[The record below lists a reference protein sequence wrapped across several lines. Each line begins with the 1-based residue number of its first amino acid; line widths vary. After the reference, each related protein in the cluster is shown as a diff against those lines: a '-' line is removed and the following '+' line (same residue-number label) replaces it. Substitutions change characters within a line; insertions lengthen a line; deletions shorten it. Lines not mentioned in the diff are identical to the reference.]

1 MSGDSC
7 RLFYHKYR
15 SAPDPRLDLEAPRL
29 FSSAIVRGLKR
40 LWRRYVN
47 FGRTAVNLGPAGLE

>member
-1 MSGDSC
+1 MSGGSR

-15 SAPDPRLDLEAPRL
+15 SAPDPRLDLEALRL

-40 LWRRYVN
+40 LEKRYVN
-47 FGRTAVNLGPAGLE
+47 FGRAAVKFGPAWLE